1 MFATKN
7 SVLLDYLNQGDT
19 ADLILRTQFGAANK
33 GFQDCYGFVVI
44 AISNILDIKLW
55 NSCLE

>member
-19 ADLILRTQFGAANK
+19 ADFILRTQFGVAKK

-44 AISNILDIKLW
+44 AMFNIFRY
-55 NSCLE
+55 EVVE